1 MLKRKKATT
10 VERYT
15 LQALKHHALEFDR
28 KQNEYKI
35 NQDKINKVSQKLRA
49 LKKRRRFQDIH
60 DIKVLE
66 EKLQLLNTKPSR
78 VPIENLCIPLIASEK
93 HKRHTQQII
102 FNRLFKKE
110 SQSNKKPIQ
119 NRVYYCQCGAK
130 RLANFTTGTL
140 ACSTCGHVQQMLQK
154 NAPTALGEEI
164 EKSPEYNR
172 VPLYTKFLRQYL
184 RHDIE
189 IDPKILNLL
198 LKELFL
204 THSFHNT
211 KCKPNVLVVILRKAG
226 EHKWIPYVV
235 TISRLLNRE
244 NDSLFLNE
252 QDIVRLV
259 DRFTEI
265 LTVFKQAH
273 GCKFLNYDFI
283 THQMLLMD
291 GRRELATLFPCHKT
305 PEVFFRSMKRLTT
318 LCDTLSSKNTKF
330 EWKVP
335 VQLPQL

>member
-1 MLKRKKATT
+1 ML
-10 VERYT
+10 
-15 LQALKHHALEFDR
+15 L
-28 KQNEYKI
+28 
-35 NQDKINKVSQKLRA
+35 
-49 LKKRRRFQDIH
+49 
-60 DIKVLE
+60 
-66 EKLQLLNTKPSR
+66 
-78 VPIENLCIPLIASEK
+78 
-93 HKRHTQQII
+93 
-102 FNRLFKKE
+102 
-110 SQSNKKPIQ
+110 
-119 NRVYYCQCGAK
+119 
-130 RLANFTTGTL
+130 
-140 ACSTCGHVQQMLQK
+140 K

-164 EKSPEYNR
+164 EKNPEYNR

-226 EHKWIPYVV
+226 EHKWIPYAV
-235 TISRLLNRE
+235 TISRLLNRK
-244 NDSLFLNE
+244 NDSLFLE
-252 QDIVRLV
+252 EEDITRLV
-259 DRFTEI
+259 DKFTEI

-291 GRRELATLFPCHKT
+291 GRRELASLFPCHKT

-318 LCDTLSSKNTKF
+318 LCTTLKTIDTKF
-330 EWKVP
+330 QWRVP
-335 VQLPQL
+335 TQLPQV